1 MSTSENASGKKDLA
15 QIVVETGFITAEQ
28 LETVLQLQQTS
39 GKALDQVLTAQGL
52 ITPEDLAMAQSLRL
66 NIPLVEL
73 DRHKIPPEVLQLI
86 PDDIVRRY
94 SVLPLTVAGDT
105 LVVVTAD
112 PENVQAMNEISRLT
126 GMPLEVTMACPDDV
140 HKAITLYYGARQQR
154 DTTMI
159 GDEVSEHLQRF
170 ALPVREEPSLGMR
183 SVSDSVANAPTVRA
197 LELIIQ
203 QAVKNR
209 ASDVHIEPQ
218 RDQLRIRYRID
229 GVLHDVTF
237 LSLAVAQ
244 WLISRIKVLADMDIA
259 ERRRPQDGQFTFN
272 VDGKEVDI
280 RVATFN
286 TIYGEAAVLRILDK
300 SIALFGLSEL
310 GLSAEALDRYERML
324 RSPFGMIAV
333 SGPTGAGKT
342 TMLYSSVNQLN
353 NVERN
358 IVTIE
363 DPVEYSHPGIKSSE
377 INLAAGI
384 TFASGLRS
392 ILRID
397 PDVILVGEIRD
408 EETAQIAVQAALT
421 GHLVLSSIHAN
432 DAVGALFRFVFLGVE
447 RFLLSSA
454 LTGVVAQRMVRRVC
468 PYCSALREPEPEEK
482 AAYEEEMQVAPA
494 GFHYG
499 TGCGLCAQT
508 GYLGRTCIF
517 EVMLVTEE
525 IRKQI
530 LRGASRDEIYAQAI
544 KEGMTTMRH
553 DGMLKV
559 ERGMTT
565 PYEVLRSAY
574 HTG

>member
-170 ALPVREEPSLGMR
+170 ALPVREEPSLDMR

>member
-1 MSTSENASGKKDLA
+1 VSAGENTSDKKDLA
-15 QIVVETGFITAEQ
+15 QIVVDVGFITTEQ
-28 LETVLQLQQTS
+28 LETALQLQRTS
-39 GKALDQVLTAQGL
+39 GKPLDRVLTAQGL
-52 ITPEDLAMAQSLRL
+52 ISPEDLAMAQSLRL
-66 NIPLVEL
+66 NVPLVDL
-73 DRHKIPPEVLQLI
+73 DRHKIPPEVLELI
-86 PDDIVRRY
+86 PDDTAKRY
-94 SVLPLTVAGDT
+94 SVLPLTLVGGI

-126 GMPLEVTMACPDDV
+126 GMPIEVTMACPE
-140 HKAITLYYGARQQR
+140 HIRKAIALYYGAMQQR
-154 DTTMI
+154 NRTAI
-159 GDEVSEHLQRF
+159 GGEVSEHLQRI
-170 ALPVREEPSLGMR
+170 APPVRVELSLDMR
-183 SVSDSVANAPTVRA
+183 SVSDSVANAPAVRA
-197 LELIIQ
+197 LELIIE

-229 GVLHDVTF
+229 GVLHDVSL
-237 LSLAVAQ
+237 LSLGVAQ
-244 WLISRIKVLADMDIA
+244 WLLARIKVLADMDIA
-259 ERRRPQDGQFTFN
+259 EHRRPQDGQFTFKMG
-272 VDGKEVDI
+272 GKEVDI

-286 TIYGEAAVLRILDK
+286 TIYGETAVLRILDK
-300 SIALFGLSEL
+300 SLGLLGLSEL
-310 GLSAEALDRYERML
+310 GLSPGAMDRYERML

-342 TMLYSSVNQLN
+342 TTLYASVNQLN

-363 DPVEYSHPGIKSSE
+363 DPVEYAHNGIKPSE
-377 INLAAGI
+377 INPAADI

-397 PDVILVGEIRD
+397 PDVILIGEIRD

-432 DAVGALFRFVFLGVE
+432 DAVGALFRFAYLGVE

-454 LTGVVAQRMVRRVC
+454 LTGIVAQRMVRRVC
-468 PYCSALREPEPEEK
+468 HYCSTLREPEPEEK
-482 AAYEEEMQVAPA
+482 AAYEEELQEAPA

-499 TGCGLCAQT
+499 TGCDLCSQT
-508 GYLGRTCIF
+508 GYLGRTCVF

-559 ERGMTT
+559 EQGITT
-565 PYEVLRSAY
+565 PYEVLRAAY
-574 HTG
+574 YIS